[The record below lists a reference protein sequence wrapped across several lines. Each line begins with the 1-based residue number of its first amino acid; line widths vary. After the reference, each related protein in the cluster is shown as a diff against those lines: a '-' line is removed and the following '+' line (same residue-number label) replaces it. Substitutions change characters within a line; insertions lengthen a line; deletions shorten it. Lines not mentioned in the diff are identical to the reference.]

1 MTARI
6 VTLVGYALLALSLVA
21 WEIISVRR
29 RSLTLG
35 RLVRWI
41 TGFNATRWALF
52 LGWAWLGWHF
62 FVRGT
67 VTFLAH

>member
-1 MTARI
+1 MMARI
-6 VTLVGYALLALSLVA
+6 VTLVGYALLALSLAA

-29 RSLTLG
+29 RSVTLG
-35 RLVRWI
+35 QLVRWL
-41 TGFNATRWALF
+41 TGYNAARWVLF

-67 VTFLAH
+67 VTFLYH